1 MTINPRETIE
11 TREWSDRELLL
22 RTYYQTV
29 ETNGTVAKLRAVVYG
44 DEGQGMVGL
53 VEQACANSAYREKLK
68 GATKIILAVAS
79 AALTMLTAMVI
90 LLVEHVL

>member
-1 MTINPRETIE
+1 MTNPRETIE

-29 ETNGTVAKLRAVVYG
+29 ETNGAVAKLKCVVYG

-53 VEQACANSAYREKLK
+53 VEQAHENSAYREKLK

-79 AALTMLTAMVI
+79 AALTMLTAMVV